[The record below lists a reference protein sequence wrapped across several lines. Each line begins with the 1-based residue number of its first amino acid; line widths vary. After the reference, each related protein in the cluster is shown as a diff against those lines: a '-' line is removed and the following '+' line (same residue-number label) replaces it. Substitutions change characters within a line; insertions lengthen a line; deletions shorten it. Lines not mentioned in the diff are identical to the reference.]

1 MGSTNQAPSKAH
13 SGSFSLSGGESRL
26 KTELSALRTWRLEV
40 SEALKAPTVLAQ
52 SMASLRGTR
61 PSAADSAPF
70 VLPQVALTLH

>member
-1 MGSTNQAPSKAH
+1 M
-13 SGSFSLSGGESRL
+13 
-26 KTELSALRTWRLEV
+26 

-70 VLPQVALTLH
+70 VLPQVALTVH